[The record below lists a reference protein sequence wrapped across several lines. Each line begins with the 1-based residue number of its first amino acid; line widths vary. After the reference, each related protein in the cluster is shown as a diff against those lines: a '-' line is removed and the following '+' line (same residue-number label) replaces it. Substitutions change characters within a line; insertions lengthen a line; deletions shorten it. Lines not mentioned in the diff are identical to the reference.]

1 MNKLTLGLIFAIIA
15 LILLIYASCADAQD
29 FKVMSWRN
37 DRWNSTDG
45 ILLKSDKLE
54 HAIRDGALYYGCR
67 ELKLSV
73 KTSFILTTSF
83 AVAWEVRDGF
93 AWRKTDGFS
102 SKDLLAGVAG
112 QLIVFGVEQ
121 LFDKPKSKKY
131 DQALRK
137 ASEATLRLSIDGVSI
152 SCPDGIAG
160 CTVNHVILTTSK
172 NSNREF

>member
-1 MNKLTLGLIFAIIA
+1 MKTFV
-15 LILLIYASCADAQD
+15 LILLFAACASAQD
-29 FKVMSWRN
+29 FKIMPWKI

-45 ILLKSDKLE
+45 IILKSDKLE

-172 NSNREF
+172 NSNGEF

>member
-1 MNKLTLGLIFAIIA
+1 MNKLTIGLIFAIIA
-15 LILLIYASCADAQD
+15 LILLTYASCADAQD
-29 FKVMSWRN
+29 FKVMSWKN

-54 HAIRDGALYYGCR
+54 HAIRDGAFYYGCR
-67 ELKLSV
+67 ELNLSA

-112 QLIVFGVEQ
+112 QIASHFVRSLI
-121 LFDKPKSKKY
+121 
-131 DQALRK
+131 
-137 ASEATLRLSIDGVSI
+137 
-152 SCPDGIAG
+152 
-160 CTVNHVILTTSK
+160 TSK
-172 NSNREF
+172 DSQFRRF